1 MLRSRGTVAC
11 SWRFWGGGLGGFVL
25 LAQVLSAA
33 GHSPTPTQKTPT
45 NVEPSDSIWRAGRPV
60 GIRVENGKAGFRA
73 PAHPHGSQVLVIVSS
88 LSRGSGPFPVTIRV
102 QPAVRP
108 ENPQLDSDES
118 EPLPLEPLTGKLPP
132 IREPVE
138 SQPPLDRVFH
148 LMVRD
153 GDVGSSQ
160 NYAAIP
166 GRLRAVGKRVQVYV
180 STEDLDHVDTD
191 LLRDLVQTFDDRVF
205 PTAAGTF
212 GQAFDIDGDGR
223 FTIFLSS
230 RLSRMGQGT
239 QPVDGF
245 VRVADLDRSYSPP
258 FGNRCDMMYLNANL
272 KAGPH
277 LRTVVAHEYT
287 HAVIFSQKTLGSV
300 QSRQGECRLEEEG
313 WLDEALAH
321 LAEDLHGFSRSNLDY
336 RVSAFLSRPEY
347 YRLVVDDYYSAN
359 LFRSHGNR
367 GSTYLFLRWCAD
379 QYGPRLLPALI
390 GSHRSGLTNLQETTH
405 ASFTDLYR
413 RWSVALAA
421 AALGPGVLEPG
432 QAGNQFRTLDLRGS
446 VDDRCL
452 AGPRIDRLGPRDG
465 KTTWNATGTS
475 SRFLMIEG
483 VDADAVDVT
492 VSGPGEADLQVTTI
506 LMPRDLPLIDLK
518 FHPSYDA
525 AGDLNLRLSVM
536 GRGPLPI
543 RLTALA
549 WEPLVPPADPKF
561 PVLPCGRLDRPAIA
575 THFGS
580 DSLDA
585 GQLLQSSPI
594 RLLGVRRESGP
605 YVLKLIGSDATG
617 RTVTAWA
624 DINSGS
630 NLFPCQG
637 SPLTPDAPRSDGSTG
652 DDLD

>member
-1 MLRSRGTVAC
+1 MLRSRETVAC
-11 SWRFWGGGLGGFVL
+11 SWRFWGGGLGGVVL
-25 LAQVLSAA
+25 LAQVLAAA
-33 GHSPTPTQKTPT
+33 GHSPTTQEKPR
-45 NVEPSDSIWRAGRPV
+45 NGEPSHSIWQVGRPV
-60 GIRVENGKAGFRA
+60 GIRVENGRAVFRA
-73 PAHPHGSQVLVIVSS
+73 PTHSNGSQVLVIVSS

-102 QPAVRP
+102 RPTIRP
-108 ENPQLDSDES
+108 ENPRLDSDGS
-118 EPLPLEPLTGKLPP
+118 EPLPLEPLSGKLPP
-132 IREPVE
+132 IREPVV
-138 SQPPLDRVFH
+138 SRPPLDRTFH

-153 GDVGSSQ
+153 GDVASSR
-160 NYAAIP
+160 NYAAIQ

-180 STEDLDHVDTD
+180 ATEDLEQVDAD
-191 LLRDLVQTFDDRVF
+191 VLRDLVETFDDRVF

-212 GQAFDIDGDGR
+212 GQALDVDGDGR
-223 FTIFLSS
+223 FTIFLSNW
-230 RLSRMGQGT
+230 LSRMGQGT

-245 VRVADLDRSYSPP
+245 VRVADLDQSYPPP

-287 HAVIFSQKTLGSV
+287 HAVVFSQKTLGSV
-300 QSRQGECRLEEEG
+300 QSKQGECRVEEEG

-321 LAEDLHGFSRSNLDY
+321 LAEDLHGFSRSNLAY
-336 RVSAFLSRPEY
+336 RVSAFLSKPEN

-379 QYGPRLLPALI
+379 QYGPNLLPALI
-390 GSHRSGLTNLQETTH
+390 GSDRSGLANLEATTRS
-405 ASFTDLYR
+405 SFADLYR

-421 AALGPGVLEPG
+421 AALGPGVLERG
-432 QAGNQFRTLDLRGS
+432 QAGGRFRTLDLRGS
-446 VDDRCL
+446 TNDHAL
-452 AGPRIDRLGPRDG
+452 AGPRIDRIGPDDG
-465 KTTWNATGTS
+465 ETTWNATGTS

-483 VDADAVDVT
+483 VDAGAVDVAI
-492 VSGPGEADLQVTTI
+492 SGPGEADLQVTTI
-506 LMPRDLPLIDLK
+506 LMPRDLPAVDLK
-518 FHPSYDA
+518 IHSSYDA
-525 AGDLNLRLSVM
+525 AGDLVLRLSAM
-536 GRGPLPI
+536 GRGLPPI

-561 PVLPCGRLDRPAIA
+561 PILPCGRLDQSAIA
-575 THFGS
+575 AHFGT

-585 GQLLQSSPI
+585 GKDVQSSPV
-594 RLLGVRRESGP
+594 RLAGVRRESGP

-630 NLFPCQG
+630 KPSSSHGG
-637 SPLTPDAPRSDGSTG
+637 SSTLDVPTAGGSVRETH
-652 DDLD
+652 D